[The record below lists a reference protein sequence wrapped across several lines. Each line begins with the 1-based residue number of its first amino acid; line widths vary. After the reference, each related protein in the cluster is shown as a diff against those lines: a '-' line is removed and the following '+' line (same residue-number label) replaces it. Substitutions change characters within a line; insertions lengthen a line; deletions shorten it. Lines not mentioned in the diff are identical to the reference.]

1 MVALVGTPKS
11 KPDSSI
17 LGVIKAFPPILT
29 DRLIADPPGP
39 VETGVLGEFIDPDTV
54 AAEEVNVM
62 LDMVELIP
70 VLIAAEAG
78 KVPDR
83 LFLGA
88 EPEEREVEVEPVLR
102 RFIGGGATSGV

>member
-1 MVALVGTPKS
+1 
-11 KPDSSI
+11 
-17 LGVIKAFPPILT
+17 
-29 DRLIADPPGP
+29 
-39 VETGVLGEFIDPDTV
+39 
-54 AAEEVNVM
+54 M

-88 EPEEREVEVEPVLR
+88 EPDDNEVEVEPVLR